1 MDEREVVSGILWRR
15 LDLPGHD
22 SAVLTVTAAGAR
34 LRGMAV
40 FLEHGATGLRY
51 DVRCDDA
58 WRTTDAEVQGWSRG
72 RAVALQLRRDSS
84 GHWTFDGAAAD
95 AVAGCLD
102 LDLSFT
108 PATNLLALRRLDV
121 AVGETAEVRSAWL
134 EWPDVRLSPLVQRYA
149 RRSSEWYDYE
159 ADLPG
164 AGRFEARLRVDRD
177 GWVRD
182 YGGLWRAEDAG

>member
-1 MDEREVVSGILWRR
+1 MLWRR

-22 SAVLTVTAAGAR
+22 SAVLSATAGGVR

-40 FLEHGATGLRY
+40 FFENGATGLRY
-51 DVRCDDA
+51 DVRCAGD
-58 WRTTDAEVQGWSRG
+58 WRTTGAEVRGWHRD
-72 RAVALQLRRDSS
+72 RAFALQIVRDPS
-84 GHWTFDGAAAD
+84 GRWSLGGAAVD
-95 AVAGCLD
+95 AVAGSLD

-108 PATNLLALRRLDV
+108 PATNLLPLRRLDL

-134 EWPDVRLSPLVQRYA
+134 EWPHVRLTPLVQRYA
-149 RRSSEWYDYE
+149 RRSPEWYDYE

-164 AGRFEARLRVDRD
+164 AERFEAKLRVDRD

-182 YGGLWRAEDAG
+182 YGGLWRAEEAG